1 MGVWISPWV
10 IFIVPSSIMPEQKV
24 KEKFKI
30 LKINRYGAKGLGL
43 FSFLSPPPP
52 LVTLFWFFDVSTLIS
67 LIKIVTPQF
76 TSELVDFFFIL
87 SEFLDRRRPGLN
99 GPKPHNKLQRNDVLC
114 LVSFMSAISAVLVS
128 QKSTLPV
135 DIIGLSSC
143 SALFHDGIAVGEKM
157 LHSLSCELVFFHP
170 STLTY
175 ADIQRLFAYILAEY
189 MIYLIPVLP
198 KCINSPEEK
207 KH

>member
-30 LKINRYGAKGLGL
+30 LKMNRYGANGLGL
-43 FSFLSPPPP
+43 FSFLPPSPRPCYFI
-52 LVTLFWFFDVSTLIS
+52 LIFWRFDIDFIDKNIYASIS
-67 LIKIVTPQF
+67 QWTCGI
-76 TSELVDFFFIL
+76 FFIL

-99 GPKPHNKLQRNDVLC
+99 GPKIHNKLQCNDVLC
-114 LVSFMSAISAVLVS
+114 LVSFMSAISAVVVS

-143 SALFHDGIAVGEKM
+143 SALFRDGIAVGEKM

-175 ADIQRLFAYILAEY
+175 ANIQRLFAYILAEY
-189 MIYLIPVLP
+189 MIYLIPVLH
-198 KCINSPEEK
+198 KCINSPEVN